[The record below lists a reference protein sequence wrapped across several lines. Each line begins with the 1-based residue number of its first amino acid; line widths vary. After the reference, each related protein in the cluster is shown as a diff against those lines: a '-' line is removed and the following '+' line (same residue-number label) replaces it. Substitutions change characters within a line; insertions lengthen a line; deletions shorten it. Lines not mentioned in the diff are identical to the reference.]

1 MILGNDYN
9 AHNHEVF
16 VIDSPCGA
24 GKTEFA
30 IQNITLMERG
40 RKFIYITP
48 YLDEVQRV
56 LTACKN
62 KGIWVSEPTLWRGE
76 GSKSSDFKQLL
87 ADGKNIV
94 TTHSMFDKIDET
106 MIDII
111 RSYDYTLYL
120 DEVHEVIRE
129 HYLDEQDLRL
139 LFETK
144 SIEVDNKG
152 LVKWIREDYTT
163 IDGKFTEFRNLCDL
177 GAMYYYSGRLFLWC
191 FPIQVFE
198 AMRKTYILTYLFEG
212 QLQSAY
218 YKLHKVEYYKKWVIK
233 TENDR
238 FYKLIDYD
246 EEYNQKYIKNI
257 RDKINIYEGN
267 LNFQK
272 GITLTTNWYNEKSD
286 DDSLKVVK
294 KNTYNY
300 FRNIVQGK
308 SEENMWTTLK
318 DYKKKLKGKGYTN
331 GFVELNARATNK
343 YRHKKNLVY
352 LYNRYIKPPIYN
364 FLVNHEIYFDNNMYA
379 IGDLIQ
385 WIFRSAIRDGQP
397 VNIYLPSERMR
408 RLLKEYLGKE

>member
-1 MILGNDYN
+1 
-9 AHNHEVF
+9 
-16 VIDSPCGA
+16 
-24 GKTEFA
+24 
-30 IQNITLMERG
+30 
-40 RKFIYITP
+40 
-48 YLDEVQRV
+48 
-56 LTACKN
+56 
-62 KGIWVSEPTLWRGE
+62 
-76 GSKSSDFKQLL
+76 
-87 ADGKNIV
+87 
-94 TTHSMFDKIDET
+94 MFDKIDET